1 MKTEWQKELCSIYPA
16 TFEQLNPDVY
26 IQRRNIV
33 RRETVT
39 DDSMMSGDP
48 GFECESRYISKDV
61 YEAFMEQLE
70 SPSQQ
75 QIINN
80 LVTVQDNQSLSD
92 GNTMIVMS
100 ALADIYEVIDSIMAQ
115 LPPTSGGE

>member
-1 MKTEWQKELCSIYPA
+1 MKTEWQKELCSVYPA
-16 TFEQLNPDVY
+16 AFEQLNPDTY

-33 RRETVT
+33 RKEVVS
-39 DDSMMSGDP
+39 DDSMNTGDP

-61 YEAFMEQLE
+61 YETFMEQLE

-80 LVTVQDNQSLSD
+80 LITVQDNQSLSD
-92 GNTMIVMS
+92 GNTMVVMS
-100 ALADIYEVIDSIMAQ
+100 ALADIYEVIDGITAQ
-115 LPPTSGGE
+115 LSGTTGGE

>member
-1 MKTEWQKELCSIYPA
+1 MKTEWQKELCSSYPA
-16 TFEQLNPDVY
+16 TFEQLNPDAY

-33 RRETVT
+33 RREAVE
-39 DDSMMSGDP
+39 DDSMMGGDP

-80 LVTVQDNQSLSD
+80 LITVQDNQSLSD
-92 GNTMIVMS
+92 VNTMVVMS
-100 ALADIYEVIDSIMAQ
+100 ALADIYEVIDGIMAQ
-115 LPPTSGGE
+115 LPPTTGGE

>member
-1 MKTEWQKELCSIYPA
+1 MKTEWQKELCSSYPA
-16 TFEQLNPDVY
+16 TFEQLNPDAY

-33 RRETVT
+33 RREAVE
-39 DDSMMSGDP
+39 DDSMIGSDP

-75 QIINN
+75 QIVNN
-80 LVTVQDNQSLSD
+80 LTMVQDNQSLSD
-92 GNTMIVMS
+92 GNMLIIMS
-100 ALADIYEVIDSIMAQ
+100 AIADLYETLAV
-115 LPPTSGGE
+115 LSGLTE